1 MKPTLAGSRQR
12 SPWRQGFTL
21 SELMIVI
28 LVIGI
33 MAAVSAPPF
42 FRYIQSNRLQTNT
55 DRMVADLQLGRAMAI
70 ANSQILSFQATPAGY
85 QLLDPVTN
93 DVLRTRN
100 FDHGLAL
107 DANFTVNFFPWG
119 MADATVMVIS
129 NNSGARQI
137 DVLPTGMVE
146 VHHP

>member
-1 MKPTLAGSRQR
+1 
-12 SPWRQGFTL
+12 
-21 SELMIVI
+21 MIV
-28 LVIGI
+28 LVVIGL

-42 FRYIQSNRLQTNT
+42 FSFIQSNRLQTDT
-55 DRMVADLQLGRAMAI
+55 DRVVADLQLGRAMAI
-70 ANSQILSFQATPAGY
+70 ANSQILQFQATPAGY
-85 QLLDPVTN
+85 QLVDPITN
-93 DVLRTRN
+93 DVIRTHN

-119 MADATVMVIS
+119 MADATVMQIS
-129 NNSGARQI
+129 NNSGAQQI

>member
-1 MKPTLAGSRQR
+1 MRPILTGSRQR
-12 SPWRQGFTL
+12 SPWRRGFTL

-28 LVIGI
+28 MVIGI

-55 DRMVADLQLGRAMAI
+55 DRLVADLQLGRAMAV
-70 ANSQILSFQATPAGY
+70 ANSQILSLQATPGGY

-93 DVLRTRN
+93 DVVRSHN
-100 FDHGLAL
+100 FDRGLAL

-119 MADATVMVIS
+119 MADATVMTIS